1 MLLMHQRAK
10 RVNSMV
16 IVQLPIWVSAI
27 LVLAFAFLVVRGRV
41 SVITGIYAAMA
52 SWTMIVR
59 FGPISHVWLLM
70 AAMFASAFVYW
81 WHDGMRVRLPKKDT
95 WIIPLMVA
103 WWAWLF
109 VLQVVF
115 YDGSNQAYEQFV
127 SLVCYNIAPLLMLLL
142 FAGKTSNLKR
152 FAMAYAIT
160 MSIGGLVGL
169 SLLSSRGISM
179 LTVLQDPL
187 LRNYGTGIQQ
197 WFVYAIGVANYHA
210 FAYGFVASLIFVVTF
225 IHQSRSRLAF
235 LLYSLWLVYCVYFLF
250 VSNSKQAMAG
260 AGLAFILLESW
271 FFLHSPTKKRSRVF
285 AVVLAVVATAIVVV
299 SVRPELVLRDSN
311 SLGQTFNLIADRG
324 YYWALGLSLFA
335 ESPIWGAGL
344 AVGGGIGHNFF
355 VNTLSG
361 QGVVGLFFTMMFLV
375 FWVKQSAIVILSGRG
390 SKEQRMWAVV
400 FVILGLFNLI
410 ASQASGSPIS
420 AWFLFWSAAVTWKL
434 RYAMSRFASYPQN
447 ASSSHALSTMQTSAS

>member
-1 MLLMHQRAK
+1 
-10 RVNSMV
+10 MV
-16 IVQLPIWVSAI
+16 IIQLPMWVSAI
-27 LVLAFAFLVVRGRV
+27 LLLVFTFLVARGQV
-41 SVITGIYAAMA
+41 AILTGIYAAMA

-59 FGPISHVWLLM
+59 FGPVSHVWLLM

-81 WHDGMRVRLPKKDT
+81 WQDGLRVRLPKRDT
-95 WIIPLMVA
+95 WIIPLMIA
-103 WWAWLF
+103 WWVWLF
-109 VLQVVF
+109 VLMVVF
-115 YDGSNQAYEQFV
+115 YDGSNQAYEQFI
-127 SLVCYNIAPLLMLLL
+127 SLVCYNIAPFLMLLL

-169 SLLSSRGISM
+169 SLLSGRGISM

-210 FAYGFVASLIFVVTF
+210 FAYGFVAALIFVVTF
-225 IHQSRSRLAF
+225 IHQTRSRVGF
-235 LLYSLWLVYCVYFLF
+235 MLYSIWLVYCVYFLF

-260 AGLAFILLESW
+260 AALAFFLLESW
-271 FFLHSPTKKRSRVF
+271 FFLHSSVKHRYRVF
-285 AVVLAVVATAIVVV
+285 FVVLATFVTAVVVV
-299 SVRPELVLRDSN
+299 STRPELVLRDSN

-324 YYWALGLSLFA
+324 YYWGLGLSLFA

-344 AVGGGIGHNFF
+344 AIGGGIGHNFF

-361 QGVVGLFFTMMFLV
+361 QGVIGLFFTIMFLV
-375 FWVKQSAIVILSGRG
+375 FWAKQALIVVLSRRG
-390 SKEQRMWAVV
+390 SKEQRTWAIV
-400 FVILGLFNLI
+400 FVVLGLFNLV

-420 AWFLFWSAAVTWKL
+420 AWFLFWSAAVIWKL
-434 RYAMSRFASYPQN
+434 RYAASMYPGDSKSTD
-447 ASSSHALSTMQTSAS
+447 SSLALPVVQFGAG